1 MKNVL
6 LLFLILSMF
15 SSCERK
21 QFILPDEFVLKVDK
35 RLATGL
41 DEIIIYKV
49 IKDSVNFT
57 SLKNF
62 PIDRSGYQTLKW
74 TRFSMLEESSQTKII
89 AILNQSN
96 LFDIDKCLTGLINFI
111 QDGNEIYFA
120 CYFVQLDDNIPE
132 FSGTLYFNL
141 DLMQLYEITPLD
153 D

>member
-1 MKNVL
+1 
-6 LLFLILSMF
+6 
-15 SSCERK
+15 
-21 QFILPDEFVLKVDK
+21 
-35 RLATGL
+35 
-41 DEIIIYKV
+41 
-49 IKDSVNFT
+49 
-57 SLKNF
+57 
-62 PIDRSGYQTLKW
+62 
-74 TRFSMLEESSQTKII
+74 MLEESSQTKII

-132 FSGTLYFNL
+132 FSGTLYFFNL